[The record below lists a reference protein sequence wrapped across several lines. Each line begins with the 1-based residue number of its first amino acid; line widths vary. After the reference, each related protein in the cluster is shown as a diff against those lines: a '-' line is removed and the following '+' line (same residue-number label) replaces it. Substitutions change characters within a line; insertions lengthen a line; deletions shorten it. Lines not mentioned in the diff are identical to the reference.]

1 MSVFKEI
8 FQVFWGLKN
17 FRVIEPNPNTKPLP
31 KPSVATTLLHKHA
44 FFNSMFMH
52 SWVALIV
59 VFPLISA
66 YGAYLI
72 TKFSG
77 SELIIGRWIKDDGPY
92 FKIKEKNCINFQ
104 SFDIV
109 NENIEMWTIFP
120 FFLCLHTCSI
130 CLLV

>member
-1 MSVFKEI
+1 
-8 FQVFWGLKN
+8 
-17 FRVIEPNPNTKPLP
+17 
-31 KPSVATTLLHKHA
+31 
-44 FFNSMFMH
+44 MFMH

-92 FKIKEKNCINFQ
+92 FKIKEKNCINSQ

-109 NENIEMWTIFP
+109 NENIEM
-120 FFLCLHTCSI
+120 
-130 CLLV
+130 